1 MHTERTCS
9 SVVLDK
15 AQVSKRLQSDMQ
27 TDLQTSRIDENL
39 SLLEL
44 VYEETHPGTM
54 LGSISLHLNRLSN
67 ST

>member
-27 TDLQTSRIDENL
+27 TGMQTSRIDENL

-44 VYEETHPGTM
+44 VYEETHSGTM